1 MARTRILLAT
11 MAAGLAVTLV
21 GTGLTVA
28 DATPAAKE
36 RSKNPAATPFALK
49 SWGYGTRVQGGQVPA
64 QSGVPAYEIIGC
76 TNLAGLDKTNQVADA
91 VLPGLGT
98 ISGVKTRVWT
108 TRTDGVVSSWAENT
122 IGKVVLSD
130 SPLGT
135 LTLSA
140 VSTTAHAY
148 HDGDGFKTEASTDLA
163 HLQFQPPVGPAMD
176 LPLPTPS
183 QPVEIPQVGKVIMAH
198 KKANASA
205 NGAQVFANGIL
216 VRLYESGSVVRVA
229 HAVAQIARG
238 ATIGVFSG
246 ESYAVGGNAAGDIV
260 RLGRNPLMKMPCQ
273 GTNGVV
279 RNRELAGIDL
289 GGQVGVAGASSSS
302 VGDQNKRRAWGRERS
317 RVASINLAGAVQV
330 TGIVGQVNVAR
341 YGPNRTKLKANTR
354 GTTPGRVIINGQSQT
369 IPAQGIEIPGVAKLE
384 PSIATRIPGGIK
396 VTALRITVLDGSGA
410 VIDLGNARLVVKR
423 LKKIVH

>member
-1 MARTRILLAT
+1 

-28 DATPAAKE
+28 DAAPAAQE

-49 SWGYGTRVQGGQVPA
+49 SWGYGTRVQGGQAPA
-64 QSGVPAYEIIGC
+64 QSGVPAYEVIGC
-76 TNLAGLDKTNQVADA
+76 TNLAGIDKNNQVADVA
-91 VLPGLGT
+91 LPGLGT
-98 ISGVKTRVWT
+98 LSGIKTRVWT
-108 TRTDGVVSSWAENT
+108 TRSNGVVSSWAENT

-140 VSTTAHAY
+140 VSTTAHAF
-148 HDGDGFKTEASTDLA
+148 HDGTGFKTEANTDLA
-163 HLQFQPPVGPAMD
+163 KLQFQPPVGPAMD

-183 QPVEIPQVGKVIMAH
+183 QPVEIPQFGKVFFAH

-216 VRLYESGSVVRVA
+216 VRLYQSGSVVRVA
-229 HAVAQIARG
+229 HAVAQIGRG

-246 ESYAVGGNAAGDIV
+246 DAYAIGGNAAGDIV
-260 RLGRNPLMKMPCQ
+260 RLGRNPLTKMPCQ
-273 GTNGVV
+273 GTNGVE
-279 RNRELAGIDL
+279 RKRELAGLDL
-289 GGQVGVAGASSSS
+289 GGQVVIGAASSSS
-302 VGDQNKRRAWGRERS
+302 VGDQDKRRAWGRERS
-317 RVASINLAGAVQV
+317 RVASINLGGALQV

-354 GTTPGRVIINGQSQT
+354 GTTLGRLVVNGQSQT
-369 IPAQGIEIPGVAKLE
+369 LPAQGLEIPGVAKLE
-384 PSIATRIPGGIK
+384 PSITTRIPGGIK

-410 VIDLGNARLVVKR
+410 VIELGNARLVVKR
-423 LKKIVH
+423 LKKIVS